1 VQLALIGSTYPLGR
15 TGKADEVASAVAFL
29 ADNDESGWITGHL
42 LTIDGGSTLTN
53 GSKHVMDA
61 ALKAAQGK

>member
-1 VQLALIGSTYPLGR
+1 MQLALVGSTYPLGR
-15 TGKADEVASAVAFL
+15 SGKVDEVARAVTFL

-42 LTIDGGSTLTN
+42 MAVDGGATLTN

-61 ALKAAQGK
+61 ALKAAQSK